1 MRQIRVRLH
10 SSNISEENYTVPVRS
25 TGRVS
30 RAVREM
36 KKIAAILLIFPLIC
50 RAVCFGIAF
59 AFMGFCED
67 FKEAWKNGKVE

>member
-1 MRQIRVRLH
+1 
-10 SSNISEENYTVPVRS
+10 
-25 TGRVS
+25 
-30 RAVREM
+30 M